1 MPNKTT
7 NTSMPNPPPILT
19 LSDKAVA
26 HIRGLMAKQG
36 AKQDKHGKQD
46 KQGKQGKAVIGIR
59 VGIKTAGCSGM
70 KYHVEYATEAKPFEE
85 RITAKDVTVFIDP
98 KAVMFLLGSEM
109 DWVEDVFA
117 SGFVFHNPNEVAR
130 CGCGESFSTT
140 PNAFDNDGDEDCED
154 ATANASHPHA
164 RPHVVVAKNT
174 G

>member
-1 MPNKTT
+1 MDNKTIAK
-7 NTSMPNPPPILT
+7 SMSSTPPPILT

-36 AKQDKHGKQD
+36 SE
-46 KQGKQGKAVIGIR
+46 VVGIR

-70 KYHVEYATEAKPFEE
+70 KYHVEYATHANAQAFEE
-85 RITAKDVTVFIDP
+85 RITAKGVTVFIDP

-109 DWVEDVFA
+109 DWHEDVFA

-140 PNAFDNDGDEDCED
+140 PNAFDDKEGEEDCED
-154 ATANASHPHA
+154 ATANKHA
-164 RPHVVVAKNT
+164 PHVVVAKPSA
-174 G
+174 